1 MIVLLKN
8 CFYHFSYLNKLSD
21 AEKYLDQAEKIIAV
35 THGRGH
41 PIFTGTLDPLI
52 QEIQGPML

>member
-1 MIVLLKN
+1 MLKN